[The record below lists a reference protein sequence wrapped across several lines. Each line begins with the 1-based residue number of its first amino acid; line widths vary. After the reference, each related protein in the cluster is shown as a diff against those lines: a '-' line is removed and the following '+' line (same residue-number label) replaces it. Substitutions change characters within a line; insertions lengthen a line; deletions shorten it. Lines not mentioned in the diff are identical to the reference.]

1 MAVVMGETYPDLY
14 AAVGVHSGLPY
25 GAAKDMPSA
34 FQAMQGGGPSR
45 STASRAVPTI
55 VFHGD
60 RDSTVNQ
67 RNGQQVLR
75 RWVTPDA
82 TGESATTKPLVTVR
96 KGQIPNGH
104 AYTRSVYHAA
114 DGRPVAEGMD
124 GTRGGPRL
132 GRGRPAGHVHRL
144 PRPRRL
150 GGVGALL
157 SGASPAVDGFFSPRK
172 PQWSPPYGGHAG
184 QDR

>member
-34 FQAMQGGGPSR
+34 FQAMQAGGPSR

-75 RWVTPDA
+75 HWVTPDA
-82 TGESATTKPLVTVR
+82 TGESATKKPLVTVR

-104 AYTRSVYHAA
+104 AYSRSVYHAA
-114 DGRPVAEGMD
+114 DGRPVAEGWTVH
-124 GTRGGPRL
+124 G
-132 GRGRPAGHVHRL
+132 AGHAWAGGD
-144 PRPRRL
+144 PRGTYTDSRGPDASAELVRFFLEHPRR
-150 GGVGALL
+150 
-157 SGASPAVDGFFSPRK
+157 
-172 PQWSPPYGGHAG
+172 
-184 QDR
+184 